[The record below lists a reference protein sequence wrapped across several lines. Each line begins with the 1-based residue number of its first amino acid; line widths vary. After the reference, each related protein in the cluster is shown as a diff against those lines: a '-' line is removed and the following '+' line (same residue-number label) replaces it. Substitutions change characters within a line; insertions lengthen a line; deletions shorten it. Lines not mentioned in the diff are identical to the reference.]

1 MTALQDGLDGRSR
14 TEQYEWRAFPR
25 EGPRPEAHAYRTDQ
39 LGAAVLML
47 TPWCEE
53 GSPFP
58 LRHDRHSVCSG
69 PAAPDG
75 RISCCVRCVSRWNA
89 AVLEAAN
96 AATEVAR

>member
-1 MTALQDGLDGRSR
+1 MTALQDGPAVRSR
-14 TEQYEWRAFPR
+14 TEDYQWRAFP
-25 EGPRPEAHAYRTDQ
+25 EWQTHAYRSDQ
-39 LGAAVLML
+39 LAAAVLML

-58 LRHDRHSVCSG
+58 LRHDRPSIRGG

-96 AATEVAR
+96 ATTEVAR